1 MSYFIR
7 NYSIL
12 GLLNE
17 AEEETA
23 PAEASKQESPTE
35 QSGGDDL
42 DSVMGAADS
51 GSDPSSSPVSNN
63 RNELKAENKKKEEA
77 VKKIINIVIYYCS
90 VILKQNTYM
99 VLNNRTQKFLSKS
112 IIHIKEILKNKTNS
126 VFKKYI
132 RDGIIDTDIIQS
144 IIDSFDII
152 RESSEEGI
160 DKVYMLFNRKKA
172 VSFLFTKHNGY
183 YKLHK
188 IDFEGSYTKKMI
200 QNDIFKFTVD
210 LVNNKNKKEK

>member
-17 AEEETA
+17 AEEDSPETA
-23 PAEASKQESPTE
+23 KQENLPE

-51 GSDPSSSPVSNN
+51 SSDTSSSSPALND

-132 RDGIIDTDIIQS
+132 KDGIIDTDIIQS